1 MLVCALIT
9 DYERAVLD
17 ALREYPFLRRHL
29 SILLSDFDI
38 PITAEEMETR
48 KGFLM
53 QEAEFKNLTLRAAQR
68 DIAAAEKENG
78 EALRMYKARGY
89 KEPCGYG
96 KGRIKVTMRTV
107 EGGREE

>member
-1 MLVCALIT
+1 MITVLIT

-17 ALREYPFLRRHL
+17 ALREYPFLRGHL
-29 SILLSDFDI
+29 SIPLSDFDI
-38 PITAEEMETR
+38 PITAEDMETR

-53 QEAEFKNLTLRAAQR
+53 KEAEFKNLTPEAAQR

-89 KEPCGYG
+89 KEPCIYG
-96 KGRIKVTMRTV
+96 KGRVKVLMRTI
-107 EGGREE
+107 EGGKEA